1 MKMKKQ
7 QILKQFLTFPKKFH
21 AASHAF
27 WAITTTWKQWCLEF
41 LPSFYGSLFPSH
53 TSRNPSLV
61 FKVLYSPEAESKCKS
76 LANLLMP
83 CCEIDHNALTSIG
96 NLADFYSQVHLEKS
110 KHCVIW
116 QGKYRESHS
125 TRLEKCAHIQLFFAP
140 SMEGEATYDWGC
152 SHARERILRV
162 NRVKGGK
169 GSMANMGL

>member
-1 MKMKKQ
+1 MNKQ
-7 QILKQFLTFPKKFH
+7 QILKQLLTFRHSFH
-21 AASHAF
+21 AV
-27 WAITTTWKQWCLEF
+27 AITTTWKQWCLEF

-53 TSRNPSLV
+53 TSLNPSLV
-61 FKVLYSPEAESKCKS
+61 FKVLCSPEAESKCKS
-76 LANLLMP
+76 LVNLLMP

-140 SMEGEATYDWGC
+140 CKNTTKIQPTLSQPSTL
-152 SHARERILRV
+152 SSR
-162 NRVKGGK
+162 
-169 GSMANMGL
+169 